1 MAEMQ
6 SFFNLH
12 RAADSANGNVLI
24 FTSEDLKTLT
34 SNFHSNSLIG
44 ITQSGRF
51 YRGQLRSAW
60 STGTEARNLTVKIWD
75 QKPEFDNATT
85 NEFLVR
91 EEVKLSAHPSLNGH
105 PSLAKLIGYCCE
117 DEVKGVVYDL
127 DPLGSLQNLVARD
140 DLNWLQRVEVIL
152 ELARLLDFIHSQEK
166 QSLPIKFRASNILL
180 DWECKPKLC
189 GTGADLNNFAQNP
202 SSYFHLSTRGGSQ
215 GKMSTDIYS
224 LGEILLGL
232 IAKRAYEPEKLE
244 RENHHLVVNSLVSN
258 WAKNEYRPNGSLVHE
273 TLQKDWGYT
282 AEEGVELTELAI
294 QCIEFF
300 PRNRPSIKQIL
311 QRLEGLQVTQRLS
324 DTRPRKKE
332 RKSPSSA
339 MGI

>member
-91 EEVKLSAHPSLNGH
+91 EEVKLSTHPSLNGH

-294 QCIEFF
+294 HSIEFF

-311 QRLEGLQVTQRLS
+311 QHLEGLQVTQRLS